1 MRAFIAI
8 LAILTLTVPVG
19 AGAAHRPDP
28 VPAQIVRGTPDVPH
42 GRLDKYEA
50 FASRFVSA
58 RNVWVWVPEGYD
70 PRGPRLPVIYMHD
83 GQNLFETST
92 AYGGQEWGIDE
103 ALSAMGQ
110 KVIVVGVWNS
120 PTRYADYF
128 PQKLAAYLPPE
139 MRAQVTDMAKG
150 ELKAD
155 DYLRFLVSELKP
167 FIDRTYR
174 TRTDAAHTSIMGSSM
189 GGLISLYALGEYPQ
203 VFGRAACVSIH
214 WPLMAPP
221 TTPEAREAAADA
233 TAQAWEAWLRTA
245 HFDPK
250 RQRLYMDH
258 GTRDLDSNYRPY
270 SQKMETVLPRYGW
283 VEGRNWRASVFEG
296 TTHNEADW
304 RARVD
309 IPLGFLLAP

>member
-1 MRAFIAI
+1 MRALVMVLAALI
-8 LAILTLTVPVG
+8 LAVPVG
-19 AGAAHRPDP
+19 SGAADP
-28 VPAQIVRGTPDVPH
+28 VPTQSVSATEDVPH

-50 FASRFVSA
+50 FPSRFVSA
-58 RNVWVWVPEGYD
+58 RHVWVWVPEGYD
-70 PRGPRLPVIYMHD
+70 AKGPRLPVIYMHD

-92 AYGGQEWGIDE
+92 AYGGKEWGIDE
-103 ALSAMGQ
+103 ALSGMGQ
-110 KVIVVGVWNS
+110 KAIVVGVWNS

-128 PQKLAAYLPPE
+128 PKKLAAYLPAD
-139 MRAQVTDMAKG
+139 MQAQVMDMAKG
-150 ELKAD
+150 QHKAD
-155 DYLRFLVSELKP
+155 DYLRFLVEEVKP
-167 FIDRTYR
+167 FIDRAYR
-174 TRTDAAHTSIMGSSM
+174 THPDAAHTSIMGSSM

-221 TTPEAREAAADA
+221 TTPEAREAAANA
-233 TAQAWEAWLRTA
+233 TAQAWEAWFRAA

-258 GTRDLDSNYRPY
+258 GTRDLDANYRPY
-270 SQKMETVLPRYGW
+270 SLKMEAVLPRYGW
-283 VEGRNWRASVFEG
+283 VEGRNWRSSVFEG

-309 IPLGFLLAP
+309 IPLGFLLAQ